1 MKCFVF
7 KPKRRPGGKVAVST
21 CYSGRY
27 RLSGEFRD
35 TTIALGVSDKQVA
48 EAKLRRIV
56 QELEREGEG
65 LIPSRK
71 LRDGLQMPFS
81 GLVAERVSEPCSTA
95 SLTARLFSVEM
106 VETRSTASAKNRV
119 YQA

>member
-1 MKCFVF
+1 MKSFVF
-7 KPKRRPGGKVAVST
+7 KPKRRPGGKAAVST

-35 TTIALGVSDKQVA
+35 TTISLGVSDKQVA

-81 GLVAERVSEPCSTA
+81 GLVEEYVAELN
-95 SLTARLFSVEM
+95 SLGRNAKYVLGVRKQL
-106 VETRSTASAKNRV
+106 ETLGDV
-119 YQA
+119 F